1 MITNK
6 LRTASL
12 KSTFQRE
19 KILEYIYSSKEHPN
33 VDKIYKY
40 MLKLAPSISKTTV
53 YNTVKSL
60 DKAGLIKAVKFCG
73 KDEAIYD
80 GNITVHYHFVCN
92 KCGTIF
98 DLDLDCKNIIKKE
111 IDGHKIESVCSYF
124 SGICKECKKDL

>member
-6 LRTASL
+6 LRAVAL

-19 KILEYIYSSKEHPN
+19 KILEYISSRKEHPT
-33 VDKIYKY
+33 VDRIYKH
-40 MLKLAPSISKTTV
+40 MIKICPSISKTTV

-73 KDEAIYD
+73 KDEYIYD
-80 GNITVHYHFVCN
+80 GDTSVHYHFVCN
-92 KCGTIF
+92 KCGKIF
-98 DLDLDCKNIIKKE
+98 DLNLDCKNIIKKE
-111 IDGHKIESVCSYF
+111 IDGHKIESICSYF